1 MIMSRSKVK
10 MYPGEPAGEQCLS
23 AAVLNV
29 FFQVAELLPTPISL
43 LDATGRYVACN
54 TACARFFG
62 ADRQAMIG
70 MAVSHQLPPMP
81 GVTSAQ
87 KPDPRGSGSDCPFET
102 CFQTMSGAEVAVIVS
117 ATALPLADGLPGIL
131 CVLTDISAQ
140 KHTEQELRTVSGML
154 EAVIKASPLPITM
167 VDTDFYVRLWNPA
180 AEHCFGFEKEQV
192 MDKIY
197 PLWPDRDKESAEALK
212 RFNRDEVLYGS
223 EVLRK
228 KNDGTVIRVKR
239 YTAPVRDQSGTLI
252 GTMAVLED
260 LTEQRRTESEL
271 LQAGKLAAVG
281 ELAAGIAH
289 EINNPNMFM
298 LTNAQVAAE
307 IWRDASPYL
316 RRHTAAHADCLLG
329 GLPCAEALD
338 DMPNLLGGI
347 VDGALRIKRIVA
359 TLKDFC
365 RQEENAARALVA
377 LDRVLDNAV
386 FMLTNQIK
394 QRTDHFS
401 LSCAEDLPLVH
412 GIAQQLEQVV
422 INVLLNAL
430 QALADRSG
438 SVHVTVTHDLPAGAV
453 VIMVQDDG
461 CGMTPETLARIQ
473 DPFFTT
479 RLDKGGLGLGLSISS
494 RIVQQHGGTLGFES
508 APGRG
513 TTALVRLP
521 AVCGTGAGG
530 DHGEGC

>member
-1 MIMSRSKVK
+1 MSRSKAK
-10 MYPGEPAGEQCLS
+10 MPQGEMAVDQPLPD
-23 AAVLNV
+23 AALGM

-43 LDATGRYVACN
+43 LDAAGRYIACN
-54 TACARFFG
+54 SACARLFG
-62 ADRQAMIG
+62 VDRQAMIG
-70 MAVSHQLPPMP
+70 MSVFHQLPPGP
-81 GVTSAQ
+81 GVSPNQA
-87 KPDPRGSGSDCPFET
+87 FEAHCRT
-102 CFQTMSGAEVAVIVS
+102 KSGAELVLIVS
-117 ATALPLADGLPGIL
+117 AAAVLLADGTPGIL
-131 CVLTDISAQ
+131 CLLTDISAQ
-140 KHTEQELRTVSGML
+140 KRTEQELRTVSVML
-154 EAVIKASPLPITM
+154 DAVIKASPLPITM

-180 AEHCFGFEKEQV
+180 AEHCFGFSKDQV

-239 YTAPVRDQSGTLI
+239 YTSPVRDQSGTLI

-260 LTEQRRTESEL
+260 LTEQQRTESEL

-307 IWRDASPYL
+307 IWRDASPFL
-316 RRHTAAHADCLLG
+316 RRHVREGADCLLA
-329 GLPCAEALD
+329 GLPYAEALD
-338 DMPNLLGGI
+338 DMPDLLAGI
-347 VDGALRIKRIVA
+347 VDGALRIQRIVA

-365 RQEENAARALVA
+365 RQEVNAARSVVA
-377 LDRVLDNAV
+377 LDKVLDNTV
-386 FMLTNQIK
+386 FMLANQIK

-401 LSCAEDLPLVH
+401 LSCAKDLPPVY
-412 GIAQQLEQVV
+412 GIAQQLEQVF

-438 SVHVTVTHDLPAGAV
+438 SVRVTVTHDQAAGAV
-453 VIMVQDDG
+453 LIEVQDDG
-461 CGMTPETLARIQ
+461 CGMTPETVARIQ

-479 RLDKGGLGLGLSISS
+479 RFDEGGLGLGLSISS
-494 RIVQQHGGTLGFES
+494 RIVQQHGGKIHFVSE
-508 APGRG
+508 PGRG
-513 TTALVRLP
+513 TTALVSLP
-521 AVCGTGAGG
+521 AVYDVAER
-530 DHGEGC
+530 GEYA

>member
-1 MIMSRSKVK
+1 MSRSKAK
-10 MYPGEPAGEQCLS
+10 MPLGDMAAAQRLPDAGLGM
-23 AAVLNV
+23 

-43 LDATGRYVACN
+43 IDAAGRYVACN
-54 TACARFFG
+54 SACARLFG
-62 ADRQAMIG
+62 VDRQAMIG
-70 MAVSHQLPPMP
+70 LSVCHQLPPVP
-81 GVTSAQ
+81 GVTAAQ
-87 KPDPRGSGSDCPFET
+87 EPVGHGVGPNQSFET
-102 CFQTMSGAEVAVIVS
+102 RCQTKSGAEIVVIVS
-117 ATALPLADGLPGIL
+117 TATILLADGMPGIL

-154 EAVIKASPLPITM
+154 DAVIKASPLPITM
-167 VDTDFYVRLWNPA
+167 VDTDFYARLWNPA
-180 AEHCFGFEKEQV
+180 AEHCFGFSKDQV
-192 MDKIY
+192 MDKVY
-197 PLWPDRDKESAEALK
+197 PLWPDRDKESTEALK

-260 LTEQRRTESEL
+260 LTEQQRTESEL

-307 IWRDASPYL
+307 IWRDASPFL
-316 RRHTAAHADCLLG
+316 RRHVREQADCLLA

-338 DMPNLLGGI
+338 NMPDLLAGI
-347 VDGALRIKRIVA
+347 VDGALRIQRIVA

-365 RQEENAARALVA
+365 RQEVNAARSLVA
-377 LDRVLDNAV
+377 LDRVLDNTV
-386 FMLTNQIK
+386 FMLANQIK

-401 LSCAEDLPLVH
+401 LSCAKDLPPVY
-412 GIAQQLEQVV
+412 GIAQQLEQVF

-438 SVHVTVTHDLPAGAV
+438 SVRVTVIHDLPAGAV
-453 VIMVQDDG
+453 VIQVKDDG

-479 RLDKGGLGLGLSISS
+479 RFDEGGLGLGLSISS
-494 RIVQQHGGTLGFES
+494 RIVQQHGGKLHFVSE
-508 APGRG
+508 PGRG
-513 TTALVRLP
+513 TTALVSLP
-521 AVCGTGAGG
+521 AVYDAAER
-530 DHGEGC
+530 GEYAQGCY

>member
-1 MIMSRSKVK
+1 MTRSKAK
-10 MYPGEPAGEQCLS
+10 MRQGET
-23 AAVLNV
+23 AVDQRLPDALLGM
-29 FFQVAELLPTPISL
+29 FFQVAELLPAPISL
-43 LDATGRYVACN
+43 LDAAGRYVACN
-54 TACARFFG
+54 SACARFFG
-62 ADRQAMIG
+62 VDRQAMIG
-70 MAVSHQLPPMP
+70 MSVCHQLPP
-81 GVTSAQ
+81 VTAV
-87 KPDPRGSGSDCPFET
+87 RGPADHSSISNPPFET
-102 CFQTMSGAEVAVIVS
+102 RFRTMSGAEVAVIVS
-117 ATALPLADGLPGIL
+117 AAAVLLADGTPGIF
-131 CVLTDISAQ
+131 CVLTDITAQ

-154 EAVIKASPLPITM
+154 DAVIKASPLPITM
-167 VDTDFYVRLWNPA
+167 VDTEFYVRLWNPA
-180 AEHCFGFEKEQV
+180 AERCFGFSKDQV
-192 MDKIY
+192 TDKVY

-260 LTEQRRTESEL
+260 LTEQQRTESEL

-307 IWRDASPYL
+307 IWRDASPFL
-316 RRHTAAHADCLLG
+316 RRHVREQADCLLA

-338 DMPNLLGGI
+338 DMPDLLAGI
-347 VDGALRIKRIVA
+347 VDGALRIRRIVA

-365 RQEENAARALVA
+365 RQEVNAARSLVA
-377 LDRVLDNAV
+377 LDRVLDNTV
-386 FMLTNQIK
+386 FLLANQIK

-401 LSCAEDLPLVH
+401 LSCGMGLPPVY
-412 GIAQQLEQVV
+412 GIAQQLEQVF

-438 SVHVTVTHDLPAGAV
+438 SVRVTVTHDQPAGAV
-453 VIMVQDDG
+453 VIQVQDDG

-473 DPFFTT
+473 DPFFST
-479 RLDKGGLGLGLSISS
+479 RFEEGGLGLGLSISS
-494 RIVQQHGGTLGFES
+494 RIVQQHGGRIHFES
-508 APGRG
+508 EPGVG
-513 TTALVRLP
+513 TTALVSLP
-521 AVCGTGAGG
+521 AVYDSAERE
-530 DHGEGC
+530 DYA